1 MSPPKTTCAT
11 ANPKSAFTDSVHWN
25 IAIGSAQLEELAAEA
40 HLLHF
45 RPRRLEHDLLWLS
58 RADHGEHS
66 TCGAIAFYR
75 DKDLVSYIPFRLR
88 RIKLRLRIGEVTVA
102 RLPFQA
108 LQLHGEGIV
117 GEKAEAAWAFTILA
131 QVPLPYDGLLLEETP
146 TDSAL
151 WRALKQGDK
160 SFFVFERSRAP
171 HSVIDLPSSYAV
183 YFQGLQRKT
192 RENIRRHSRKLG
204 TYVDRWEV
212 RKFTAPEHVR
222 EMLEL
227 VEAIATKTYH
237 YHLLGQDLTA
247 SNKQSIR
254 NLNIY
259 AQEGWLRGYL
269 LFGDNRPIAYVVGY
283 LVNGCFQSEL
293 TGYDPEFA
301 NVSPG
306 ILIQLRVIEDLINTE
321 VADLLDYGA
330 GGASYKQEL
339 GNRMYEEGTAL
350 VCRHTLYAFSAAISE
365 RLFTE
370 ASRVG
375 ALVLHQTG
383 LKGQLKRFLR
393 SKWKHTTR

>member
-1 MSPPKTTCAT
+1 MNVAQAT
-11 ANPKSAFTDSVHWN
+11 MKSKGVFSDSTAWN
-25 IAIGSAQLEELAAEA
+25 IVTGSTQLEELAAEA

-88 RIKLRLRIGEVTVA
+88 RIKLRLRFGELTVA

-117 GEKAEAAWAFTILA
+117 GEKAEVAWAFTALA

-151 WRALKQGDK
+151 WRSLKQGDK
-160 SFFVFERSRAP
+160 SFFGFERSRAP
-171 HSVIDLPSSYAV
+171 HSVIDLPSSYAI

-204 TYVDRWEV
+204 TYIDRWEV

-222 EMLEL
+222 EMVEL
-227 VEAIATKTYH
+227 VEEIATKTYH

-247 SNKQSIR
+247 SNKELIR

-269 LFGDNRPIAYVVGY
+269 LFADNRPIAYVVGY

-306 ILIQLRVIEDLINTE
+306 ILIQLRVIEDLINTGT
-321 VADLLDYGA
+321 ADLLDYGA

-339 GNRMYEEGTAL
+339 GNRIYEEGTAL
-350 VCRHTLYAFSAAISE
+350 VCRRTLYAFSAAISE

-370 ASRVG
+370 ASQVG
-375 ALVLHQTG
+375 ARVLHRTG
-383 LKGQLKRFLR
+383 LKRQLKRFLR
-393 SKWKHTTR
+393 SRWKHTVR